1 MQAIK
6 PEGYQMPADPRD
18 VLHQA
23 RETGRVLEA
32 VVNRVTYLES
42 GPVWEVSFVGLD
54 GARGLVPRSEMDVP
68 DPLVNRFVG
77 QTIRVKVKGIDR
89 ETGLAAC
96 SRREAVADAA
106 ERLLAQVKEG
116 QVLECLVRAVLP
128 AGDGRPPRLVVDAGG
143 GYLVEVPRRDAALS
157 ESVPLGAQYRAGQLV
172 KAAVKRADPQAGIL
186 ELSVKAANPDPWA
199 GCPDYKR
206 GDIVAGRVAAVARN
220 KAGNRFVFVEAEGS
234 PGVIGIAPVPLR
246 GVLRRGDRVSCAVAS
261 FSRENRKLHLRI
273 RGVLA

>member
-6 PEGYQMPADPRD
+6 PEGYQLPADPRD

-23 RETGRVLEA
+23 RETGRAMDA
-32 VVNRVTYLES
+32 VVTRVTYLES
-42 GPVWEVSFVGLD
+42 GPVWEISFPGLD

-68 DPLVNRFVG
+68 DALVNRMVG
-77 QTIRVKVKGIDR
+77 QAIRVKVRGVDR
-89 ETGLAAC
+89 ESGLAAC

-106 ERLLAQVKEG
+106 ERLLGSVKEG

-128 AGDGRPPRLVVDAGG
+128 ASDGRPPRLVVDAGG
-143 GYLVEVPRRDAALS
+143 GYLVEIPRRDAQVS
-157 ESVPLGAQYRAGQLV
+157 ESVPLSAQYRPGQPV
-172 KAAVKRADPQAGIL
+172 RATVKRVDPQTGTL

-199 GCPDYKR
+199 GCPEYKR

-220 KAGNRFVFVEAEGS
+220 KAGSRFVFVEAEGS

-246 GVLRRGDRVSCAVAS
+246 GTLRRGDRVSCAVAS

>member
-1 MQAIK
+1 MQVIR
-6 PEGYQMPADPRD
+6 PEGYQMQADPRD

-23 RETGRVLEA
+23 RETGRVMEA
-32 VVNRVTYLES
+32 VVSRVTYLET
-42 GPVWEVSFVGLD
+42 GPVWEVSFPGLD

-68 DPLVNRFVG
+68 DYLVNRMVG
-77 QTIRVKVKGIDR
+77 QVIRVKVKGVDR
-89 ETGLAAC
+89 DTGLAAC

-106 ERLLAQVKEG
+106 ERLLGSVREG

-128 AGDGRPPRLVVDAGG
+128 ASDGKPPRLVVDAGG

-157 ESVPLGAQYRAGQLV
+157 ESVPLGAQCRPGQPV
-172 KAAVKRADPQAGIL
+172 RAAVKRVDPQTGTL

-220 KAGNRFVFVEAEGS
+220 REGQRFVFVEAEGS

-261 FSRENRKLHLRI
+261 FNREAKKLHLRI